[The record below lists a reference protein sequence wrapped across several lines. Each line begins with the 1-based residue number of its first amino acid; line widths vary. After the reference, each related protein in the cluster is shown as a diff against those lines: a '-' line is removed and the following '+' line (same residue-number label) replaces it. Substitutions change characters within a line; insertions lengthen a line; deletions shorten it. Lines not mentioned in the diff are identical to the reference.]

1 MLLVSPFTKNS
12 RVHLSMVSLATF
24 VSLGEFCPQ
33 EITAAATERSLVVA
47 LFGKSRFVR
56 CLITMAA
63 SPTSDTKS
71 VKWNYNALHGNC
83 NLEMKVGL
91 GWCWNEWKMYWGG
104 SRGGWSRWF
113 LGKSQGFCWHI
124 PVKVKG
130 YPPGSLTARPW
141 KTIVFL
147 WGSSRWRLKKHPASR
162 QRRSAEW
169 MR

>member
-1 MLLVSPFTKNS
+1 MLLVSPFTKNI

-71 VKWNYNALHGNC
+71 VK
-83 NLEMKVGL
+83 
-91 GWCWNEWKMYWGG
+91 
-104 SRGGWSRWF
+104 
-113 LGKSQGFCWHI
+113 
-124 PVKVKG
+124 
-130 YPPGSLTARPW
+130 
-141 KTIVFL
+141 
-147 WGSSRWRLKKHPASR
+147 
-162 QRRSAEW
+162 
-169 MR
+169 